1 MGSAI
6 PISEAKECI
15 FEVVLMND
23 SSARD
28 IQAWEYVPLG
38 PFLAKSFATTISPWI
53 VLSCALEPFQTTVMA
68 PENRKSLLPYLQ
80 EEEAEK
86 ATDIDLSVYITT
98 PNGNTSTI
106 CESNSKDLLYSFPQI
121 LAHHSINK
129 CPIKTSDLGSGTIS
143 GQTRESLGSFL
154 EQNLNG
160 KEPIKLE
167 N

>member
-1 MGSAI
+1 M
-6 PISEAKECI
+6 
-15 FEVVLMND
+15 
-23 SSARD
+23 
-28 IQAWEYVPLG
+28 
-38 PFLAKSFATTISPWI
+38 AKSFATTISPWI

-106 CESNSKDLLYSFPQI
+106 CESNSEDLLYSFPQI

-129 CPIKTSDLGSGTIS
+129 CLIKTSDLGSGTIS
-143 GQTRESLGSFL
+143 GQTRESLGS
-154 EQNLNG
+154 QSA
-160 KEPIKLE
+160 
-167 N
+167 